1 MWQFF
6 VTGLIIWGRALYDA
20 YTYTEKRPEGEVAIP
35 RTEEGAGVPLIFGR
49 VRIRQ
54 PILAACT
61 DPNVDWAFA
70 SGSHSEGDPVDYCMD
85 MLFILGIPFERSKNT
100 MHTIFVGDQALETPS
115 GNVRLDQLTGRGQAS
130 PVLATDTGTARSG
143 LNFERPA
150 LVQHLFDNQQ
160 GKIGGRVEFL
170 NGNEL
175 QELADNVFPYTP
187 KTFAAHRLTAGA
199 FAGAPTIAAS
209 AGEIP
214 GLRGY
219 LSCFLFDFPLDDNH
233 QWFVGRSPQVGAYS
247 FDVSSFPI
255 YGVAPQVGFDAN
267 PSDVIYSL
275 LTGTFGKLGID
286 VSLIDIGSFTE
297 AAYILWTEGHGYSR
311 VFEAGMSAREMIEDV
326 LRQIGGIL
334 YEDPATGL
342 IVLKLIRALES
353 LTGVREINVSN
364 CETIEN
370 FRSVTAG
377 NAANLPNMIRVKYT
391 DRSNGFREGSAQ
403 TNNLAGSAGQSAES
417 IPMIIEFKGCC
428 ERVLAEQLASRELD
442 IRSRPLKTCTAVVD
456 RTFWDVP
463 PGAVVRLT
471 WAPLGISMLMRVV
484 GRNPMGPKSNSIQL
498 DLVQEFFTASR
509 LDPNP
514 ATFPVHGGTV

>member
-20 YTYTEKRPEGEVAIP
+20 YTYKEKRPEGEVAIP

-49 VRIRQ
+49 CRIRE
-54 PILAACT
+54 PLLVAVT
-61 DPNVDWAFA
+61 DPNVDWAFV

-85 MLFILGIPFERSKNT
+85 MLFILGIPFERSTNT
-100 MHTIFVGDQALETPS
+100 MHTIYVGDQPLVTPFGNVALE
-115 GNVRLDQLTGRGQAS
+115 QLTGRGQAS
-130 PVLATDTGTARSG
+130 PVTIADDRSG
-143 LNFERPA
+143 LTFERPA

-175 QELADNVFPYTP
+175 QELADNTFPYDP
-187 KTFAAHRLTAGA
+187 KTFAAHRLTVEA
-199 FAGAPTIAAS
+199 FASAPTAAAS

-219 LSCFLFDFPLDDNH
+219 LSCFLFDFPSDFNH

-255 YGVAPQVGFDAN
+255 YGIAPRIGFDAN

-275 LTGTFGKLGID
+275 LTGTLGKLGLD
-286 VSLIDIGSFTE
+286 VSQIDIGSFTE
-297 AAYILWTEGHGYSR
+297 AAYILWTENHGYSR
-311 VFEAGMSAREMIEDV
+311 VFEAGMSGREMIEDV

-342 IVLKLIRALES
+342 IVLKLIRALDS
-353 LTGVREINVSN
+353 LAGVREINVSN
-364 CETIEN
+364 CETLEN

-391 DRSNGFREGSAQ
+391 DRSNGFREDSAQ

-417 IPMIIEFKGCC
+417 IPLTIEFKGCC
-428 ERVLAEQLASRELD
+428 ERTLAEQLASRELD

-463 PGAVVRLT
+463 PGGVVRLT

-484 GRNPMGPKSNSIQL
+484 GRNVMGPKSNSIRL
-498 DLVQEFFTASR
+498 DLVQEFFTPSR